1 MKNFIT
7 CLLLIG
13 IISACAPTVTPA
25 GENTPVRMLV
35 QVQTPVSTT
44 TEILSPSPEPSST
57 PTLIPTVR
65 SWWQEAVFYE
75 IFVRSFYDSNGDGI
89 GDLNG
94 ITQKLDY
101 LQELGVNALW
111 LMPIFPS
118 PSYHGY
124 DVTDYFDVN
133 PQYGT
138 LDDLRNLLNQA
149 HQRKMHIILDLVLD
163 YTSAQNAWFISA
175 NQETS
180 SSYRDWY
187 LWSDI
192 DPGTIGAYGEPAW
205 AQGNQGYYYAYFGAS
220 NPDLNYSNPA
230 VTAEMETV
238 TAFWLKDVGVDGFRL
253 DAIPYLIPEGTKISN
268 TKSTHDWLKGFYATY
283 KTDKPD
289 AFTVGEIYGGDATLI
304 ATYTDD
310 QVDMAFNF
318 ELASSIINSANGGTT
333 SAINSAL
340 TFSKQALPDWQF
352 ATFLTNHDQD
362 RVMSDLNGN
371 IDKAKMAAFL
381 LLTTPGTPFI
391 YYGEEIGMEGSKPDP
406 DIRRP
411 MQWTSDANAGFTN
424 GIPWEAVG
432 SGFQTVN
439 VSGESSDPDSLLSF
453 YKTMLKTRAA
463 NPLLDSGG
471 LTLWSAGDPGVYA
484 ALRFSDNVALLVLAN
499 LTGNPISS
507 YNLNG
512 TASALADGTYHLM
525 PILGAG
531 SFSDVKVTGGK
542 VSNFQPLTTL
552 PAYGKYILEFKQ

>member
-7 CLLLIG
+7 YLLLIG
-13 IISACAPTVTPA
+13 IISACAPSVTPA
-25 GENTPVRMLV
+25 SENTPVRTFA
-35 QVQTPVSTT
+35 QVQTPVSTS

-57 PTLIPTVR
+57 LKLIPTVR
-65 SWWQEAVFYE
+65 SWWQDAVFYE
-75 IFVRSFYDSNGDGI
+75 IFVRSFCDSNGDGI

-124 DVTDYFDVN
+124 DVTDYFNVN

-138 LDDLRNLLNQA
+138 LDDLKNLLNQA
-149 HQRKMHIILDLVLD
+149 HQRKMHIILDLILD
-163 YTSAQNAWFISA
+163 YTSAQNTWFIGA
-175 NQETS
+175 NEDTS

-187 LWSDI
+187 LWSDT
-192 DPGTIGAYGEPAW
+192 DPGTIGAYGGPAW
-205 AQGNQGYYYAYFGAS
+205 TQGKQGYYYAYFGPS
-220 NPDLNYSNPA
+220 NPDLNYNNPA
-230 VTAEMETV
+230 VTAEMEKV
-238 TAFWLKDVGVDGFRL
+238 TAFWLKDIGVDGFRL
-253 DAIPYLIPEGTKISN
+253 DAIPYLIPEGIKISN
-268 TKSTHDWLKGFYATY
+268 TKSTHDWLKRFYTTY

-304 ATYTDD
+304 ATYTGD

-318 ELASSIINSANGGTT
+318 ELASSIINSANGGTN
-333 SAINSAL
+333 SAITSAL
-340 TFSKQALPDWQF
+340 TFSKQAMPDWQF

-362 RVMSDLNGN
+362 RIMSDLNGN

-381 LLTTPGTPFI
+381 LLTAPGTPFI

-411 MQWTSDANAGFTN
+411 MQWTPGAYAGFTS
-424 GIPWEAVG
+424 GTPWEAVG
-432 SGFQTVN
+432 PGFQTVN
-439 VSGESSDPDSLLSF
+439 VSGESSSPVSLLSF
-453 YKTMLKTRAA
+453 YQTMLKARAA
-463 NPLLDSGG
+463 NPLLNSGG
-471 LTLWSAGDPGVYA
+471 LTLWSTGDPGVYA
-484 ALRFSDNVALLVLAN
+484 TLRYSDNVALLVLAN

-507 YNLNG
+507 YTLNG
-512 TASALADGTYHLM
+512 TASTLADGTYHIM

-531 SFSDVKVTGGK
+531 SFSDVTITGGK

-552 PAYGKYILEFKQ
+552 PVYGKYILEFKQ